1 MDLIEV
7 QNENELIN
15 KKLPG
20 INYTNFVDKKLYLPM
35 K

>member
-1 MDLIEV
+1 MDLVEV
-7 QNENELIN
+7 QNENGLIN

-20 INYTNFVDKKLYLPM
+20 INYTTFVDKKLYTPM